1 MKTFDV
7 IIAGGGLAGLATAAQ
22 LVEKNKNLNVLVYEA
37 NQIGDG
43 ASGVPSGMVNPATGQ
58 RARMVWNAEACFRML
73 EKRLE
78 QLSAISDTNLRLQKG
93 VLRPAID
100 ENLAEN
106 FRMSLKHTRWPK
118 GWIEWLQP
126 DEVKKRIPYLKDCSG
141 ALFIS
146 KGKTVR
152 TPEYLQAYVRY
163 LKESGVTFVFGGPY
177 TIENGGEWTLKNR
190 KNAYSAPNLV
200 IATGFK
206 AKENKYWSELPLNSV
221 KGQLAV
227 YHSPEHIGN
236 LPAISAYGYIAPID
250 DHTLAVGSTYEHHYH
265 DENPDVQ
272 GAGLLD
278 QKLRELLPEL
288 YPHCQRIGQWSGI
301 RATTPD
307 RLPIVGEH
315 FEQKGLYI
323 YAGLGS
329 KGLLYSELVAS
340 QLATHIT
347 EKKDLPF
354 EISLYRFSRMEE
366 LREKAREDN
375 EPQSS
380 HPRR

>member
-22 LVEKNKNLNVLVYEA
+22 LAEKNQNLKVLVYEA

-58 RARMVWNAEACFRML
+58 RARMVWNAEASFRLL
-73 EKRLE
+73 EKRME
-78 QLSAISDTNLRLQKG
+78 QLSAISDTNLRLQHG

-106 FRMSLKHTRWPK
+106 FRQSLRHTGWPK
-118 GWIEWLQP
+118 GWIEWLEP
-126 DEVKKRIPYLKDCSG
+126 DEIKERIPYLKECSG
-141 ALFIS
+141 GLFMS

-152 TPEYLQAYVRY
+152 TPEYLQAYHRY
-163 LKESGVTFVFGGPY
+163 LKDSGVTFVFGGPY
-177 TIENGGEWTLKNR
+177 SIHNGSEWKLQNKN
-190 KNAYSAPNLV
+190 NSFTAPCLV

-206 AKENKYWSELPLNSV
+206 ARENKYWSDLPLNSV
-221 KGQLAV
+221 KGQLAI
-227 YHSPEHIGN
+227 YHSPEYIGN
-236 LPAISAYGYIAPID
+236 LPAISAYGYLAPID
-250 DHTLAVGSTYEHHYH
+250 DHTIAVGSTYEHHYH
-265 DENPDVQ
+265 DENPDAQ

-278 QKLRELLPEL
+278 QKLLELLPDL
-288 YPHCQRIGQWSGI
+288 YPQCQRLGQWSGI

-315 FEQKGLYI
+315 YAEKGLYI

-329 KGLLYSELVAS
+329 KGLLYSEFVAS
-340 QLATHIT
+340 HLATHIT
-347 EKKDLPF
+347 EKKDLPL

-366 LREKAREDN
+366 LREKAREENDSN
-375 EPQSS
+375 
-380 HPRR
+380 